1 MKCTNV
7 KVKRKMSEQAEDGQS
22 YIKEK
27 RPGIK
32 YILEI
37 GGWLASCL
45 SLMII
50 VLIAYWAIKIPEKN
64 INNLPIIK
72 AISGDI
78 RFQPDNSG
86 GKSFNNE
93 NLSIYKGL
101 ENKQK
106 IPEKNDIVLKKAD
119 EDYTNLQIDIKK
131 DQLNQ
136 NDEKDLSLA
145 IEDALREVVSTSKN
159 INIKQ
164 GKNQKKGLKLY
175 LGSFDTF
182 AQASEFKEFIQK
194 RNKNLL
200 KGHKLEIFN
209 KPEGDKKTFR
219 VQLLNIVSEEAGKKL
234 CAILSSRQFSCLLF
248 NESGEN

>member
-1 MKCTNV
+1 
-7 KVKRKMSEQAEDGQS
+7 MSEQAEDGQS
-22 YIKEK
+22 YIEEK
-27 RPGIK
+27 RPRIK
-32 YILEI
+32 YIAEI
-37 GGWLASCL
+37 VGWLTSCL
-45 SLMII
+45 SLIVI

-78 RFQPDNSG
+78 RFQPDNPG

-93 NLSIYKGL
+93 DLSIYQGL

-106 IPEKNDIVLKKAD
+106 IPEKNDIVLKKVNKNFAD
-119 EDYTNLQIDIKK
+119 LQIDIKK
-131 DQLNQ
+131 LQPNG
-136 NDEKDLSLA
+136 NDKQDISLA
-145 IEDALREVVSTSKN
+145 IEDALREVVSAPKK

-164 GKNQKKGLKLY
+164 GTKSEIKGLKLY

-182 AQASEFKEFIQK
+182 AQASEFKEFIEK

-200 KGHKLEIFN
+200 KGHNLEISN
-209 KPEGDKKTFR
+209 KREGDKKTFR
-219 VQLLNIVSEEAGKKL
+219 VQLLNIVSERAGKKL

-248 NESGEN
+248 NESGEH

>member
-1 MKCTNV
+1 
-7 KVKRKMSEQAEDGQS
+7 MSEQAEDGQS
-22 YIKEK
+22 YIEEK
-27 RPGIK
+27 RPRIK
-32 YILEI
+32 YIAEI
-37 GGWLASCL
+37 VGWLTSCL
-45 SLMII
+45 SLIVI

-78 RFQPDNSG
+78 RFQPDNPG

-93 NLSIYKGL
+93 DLSIYQGL

-106 IPEKNDIVLKKAD
+106 IPEKNDIVLKKVNKNFAD
-119 EDYTNLQIDIKK
+119 LQIDIKK
-131 DQLNQ
+131 LQPNG
-136 NDEKDLSLA
+136 NDKQDISLA
-145 IEDALREVVSTSKN
+145 IEDALREVVSTPKD

-194 RNKNLL
+194 RNKKLL

-219 VQLLNIVSEEAGKKL
+219 VQLLNIVSEGAGKKL

-248 NESGEN
+248 NESGEY